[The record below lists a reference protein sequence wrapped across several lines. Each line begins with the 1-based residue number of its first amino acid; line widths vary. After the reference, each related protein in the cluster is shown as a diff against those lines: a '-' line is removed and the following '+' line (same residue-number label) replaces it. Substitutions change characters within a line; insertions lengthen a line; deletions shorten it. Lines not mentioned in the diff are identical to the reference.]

1 MPMAFAD
8 LAPAVG
14 LSRKAVIRELA
25 RISTQTHGSA
35 QFIDAL
41 QLAQLVNYAVRSSR
55 IELGGVGLGKPADV
69 ACELNHH
76 RLHSQAN
83 SEVGDLRFARV
94 ADRLQHSFDT
104 APAEATGNQDAVER
118 LELGGG
124 LRPFEFFGFD
134 PGNVDL

>member
-1 MPMAFAD
+1 
-8 LAPAVG
+8 
-14 LSRKAVIRELA
+14 
-25 RISTQTHGSA
+25 

-134 PGNVDL
+134 PGNVDLGLMGQPTVQESFLQALVGILVLDVFSDQAD